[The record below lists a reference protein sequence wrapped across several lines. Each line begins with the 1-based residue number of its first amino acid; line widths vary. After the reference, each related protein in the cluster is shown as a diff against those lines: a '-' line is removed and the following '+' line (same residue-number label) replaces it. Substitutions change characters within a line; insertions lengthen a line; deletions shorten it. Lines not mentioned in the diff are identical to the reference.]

1 MKQQISKVKT
11 KQVCLMIVSCPATL
25 AVNNSLWSHHLK

>member
-1 MKQQISKVKT
+1 
-11 KQVCLMIVSCPATL
+11 MIVSCPATL